1 MIVDFKEQSVDL
13 SLSNRDINIGVE
25 LNRNVDLHLNCK
37 EIDVNMALS
46 SGISTSLS
54 IESIAEPE
62 QIKEL
67 TGSLPLSFRTMADT
81 ELLDWSIRGAAGGV
95 GKLGKNY
102 LKQTAITLPSGSY
115 GERVATTTSWI
126 TARTGT
132 FNSGSATTIGFN
144 LHKSDDSDVTPANVG
159 RIYIAEGDAVPET
172 EGVELVIFQ
181 GGITQKGDDSFPSVY
196 HLMRYGDDGFG
207 NIQQYKPNG
216 NAAYIPIRCGTDLF
230 ELKPRTNYTFARVGG
245 DNDIEI
251 QYVTGRYARTVS
263 IGFIQADA
271 PSIPDGGMTTI
282 DDAQWCKMTASE
294 FFYSPISLGGTL
306 PIDNR
311 AECYENC
318 TAFAELKAGHYKV
331 IVEAIIKDSEK
342 LSTMIYGENTP
353 YMMLIDDSNNRVL
366 SKTAIFASE
375 SLWHHEE
382 YDFTLTADTK
392 VGLFYKAYFGNTS
405 SNVNG
410 QNFIRF
416 MIVDYDTAAVPFD
429 VTSSYGQLTGVS
441 CWEPYH
447 VTLPLTIQNGE
458 QSATVTIDLGTDLLG
473 ADDVIDFAASQTTI
487 LTFAGGVNT
496 ITVDSDIQPSEMYIK
511 YKKY

>member
-1 MIVDFKEQSVDL
+1 MYMILLPSLNL
-13 SLSNRDINIGVE
+13 SLTLKGSDKMLYEILKVNKTKYSSDMFECLASMRLNTDMNISE
-25 LNRNVDLHLNCK
+25 R
-37 EIDVNMALS
+37 ER
-46 SGISTSLS
+46 
-54 IESIAEPE
+54 
-62 QIKEL
+62 
-67 TGSLPLSFRTMADT
+67 TGAFPMIFYSDGTD
-81 ELLDWSIRGAAGGV
+81 LLDWSIRGAAGGV

-102 LKQTAITLPSGSY
+102 LKQAEITLPSGSY
-115 GERVATTTSWI
+115 GERVDTTTSWI
-126 TARTGT
+126 TARTGI

-181 GGITQKGDDSFPSVY
+181 GGITQKGDDSNPSVY

-216 NAAYIPIRCGTDLF
+216 NAAYIPKRCGTELF
-230 ELKPRTNYTFARVGG
+230 ELKPHTNYTFARVGG

-263 IGFIQADA
+263 VGFIQADA
-271 PSIPDGGMTTI
+271 PSIPDGGTTTI

-294 FFYSPISLGGTL
+294 QYYDRSSINQV

-318 TAFAELKAGHYKV
+318 TAFAKLKAGHYKV
-331 IVEAIIKDSEK
+331 IAEAIIKDSEK
-342 LSTMIYGENTP
+342 LSTMIYGEDTP

-366 SKTAIFASE
+366 SRTAIFASE

-410 QNFIRF
+410 HNFIRF

-458 QSATVTIDLGTDLLG
+458 QSTDVELSLGTEFLG
-473 ADDVIDFAASQTTI
+473 ENDTVS
-487 LTFAGGVNT
+487 LTAL
-496 ITVDSDIQPSEMYIK
+496 QPSIPTYSGKNIIRADTEVQPSQIYVK
-511 YKKY
+511 YMGTSQ